1 MIFFFFVIL
10 LSPYLYLYISSN
22 HIFVYLFFHLKK
34 IGCSKKIAT
43 RAHHLDN
50 YL

>member
-22 HIFVYLFFHLKK
+22 QIFVYLYFHLKK
-34 IGCSKKIAT
+34 NRLLPKNSDPSPPFG
-43 RAHHLDN
+43 
-50 YL
+50 